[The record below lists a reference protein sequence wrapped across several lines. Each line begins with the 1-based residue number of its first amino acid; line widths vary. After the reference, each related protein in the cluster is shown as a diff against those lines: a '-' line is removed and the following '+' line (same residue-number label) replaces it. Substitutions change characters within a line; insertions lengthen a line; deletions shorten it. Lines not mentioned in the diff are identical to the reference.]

1 MGVFPFFG
9 KRGNGMKYRIP
20 IEIKS
25 LFFNIKNDNER
36 GHTATV
42 SSILKQNGSIH
53 EDVARI
59 EMVPEN
65 IHASSRV
72 GIINHLAQNSRA
84 EANINKICCFD
95 KISVNGLPVKTDFS
109 FCIYVREET
118 AATNV
123 HCGRK
128 KIHYPPSFAYS
139 DEKVNIDNRMVLRSI
154 STMLGNYAFVVE
166 AFEYDCDTG
175 NLNFDAIIVGPKEI
189 PYSKVFVNRKGVGSK
204 FTSAFD
210 EDYDDYD
217 TEIIALRQ
225 KLGYNNVGPENF
237 REIMD
242 AQKNEAYKDIVEYLK
257 SKGITECRNLNQEYP
272 YSIYDFEYNVNGVK
286 HFGIIRHSSTLL
298 KKFVLSS
305 QQLQFIS
312 HFSDVASIFL
322 ETDSLGRKDIHEY
335 KNAQV
340 IDMRKQIRSLSLDA
354 SEVCV

>member
-1 MGVFPFFG
+1 
-9 KRGNGMKYRIP
+9 MKYRIP

-42 SSILKQNGSIH
+42 SSILKQNGSVH
-53 EDVARI
+53 EEVAQI
-59 EMVPEN
+59 ETIPEN
-65 IHASSRV
+65 IRASSRV
-72 GIINHLAQNSRA
+72 GVINHLTKNSRA

-118 AATNV
+118 AITNV

-128 KIHYPPSFAYS
+128 KIHYPPSLAYS
-139 DEKVNIDNRMVLRSI
+139 DENVNIDNRMVLRSI

-166 AFEYDCDTG
+166 AFEYDCDSG
-175 NLNFDAIIVGPKEI
+175 NLNFDAIIVGPREI

-204 FTSAFD
+204 FTSAFN

-225 KLGYNNVGPENF
+225 KLGYNNVSPENF

-242 AQKNEAYKDIVEYLK
+242 DQKCEAYKDIVEYLK
-257 SKGITECRNLNQEYP
+257 KQGITACRNLNQEYP
-272 YSIYDFEYNVNGVK
+272 YSIYDFEYKVNDVK
-286 HFGIIRHSSTLL
+286 YFGIIRHSSTLL

-305 QQLQFIS
+305 QQLQFMN
-312 HFSDVASIFL
+312 HFSNVAAIFL
-322 ETDSLGRKDIHEY
+322 ETDSLGRKEIHVY

>member
-1 MGVFPFFG
+1 MP
-9 KRGNGMKYRIP
+9 
-20 IEIKS
+20 
-25 LFFNIKNDNER
+25 
-36 GHTATV
+36 
-42 SSILKQNGSIH
+42 
-53 EDVARI
+53 
-59 EMVPEN
+59 
-65 IHASSRV
+65 
-72 GIINHLAQNSRA
+72 LAQNSRA

-242 AQKNEAYKDIVEYLK
+242 AQKNEAYK
-257 SKGITECRNLNQEYP
+257 N
-272 YSIYDFEYNVNGVK
+272 
-286 HFGIIRHSSTLL
+286 H
-298 KKFVLSS
+298 
-305 QQLQFIS
+305 
-312 HFSDVASIFL
+312 
-322 ETDSLGRKDIHEY
+322 
-335 KNAQV
+335 
-340 IDMRKQIRSLSLDA
+340 
-354 SEVCV
+354 